1 METARDLLMSKDNT
15 NPGQFLTGVIEE
27 NTGSTKNL
35 HKVNKPEWHDSS
47 TRIKTLTH
55 SKVSS
60 RDRESKIERR
70 MKSVGTIN
78 RAASIVSPSKFTRT
92 VV

>member
-1 METARDLLMSKDNT
+1 MMETARDLLMSKDNS

-55 SKVSS
+55 
-60 RDRESKIERR
+60 
-70 MKSVGTIN
+70 
-78 RAASIVSPSKFTRT
+78 
-92 VV
+92 